1 MKCKM
6 RRHCDQ
12 SSVDCKRRRHWAQSS
27 MNCKMRRHCDQSSVN
42 CKMWRQDKSRVDCKT
57 RRHCDQLSV
66 NYKIWCH
73 WDQSSVN
80 CKMQRHCDAFSRHF
94 RCQNI
99 DCTPFGNLSLELG
112 GSWLLQIFFTNP
124 LINLTAQLV
133 ELFLL
138 RNNLLLIVA
147 RLNVKVMTCS
157 YVVHGVCN
165 IVTAVSP
172 CFMRNNNFTFLRK
185 FNQNL
190 LETVEHVRK
199 TESKLISFSP
209 KFW

>member
-133 ELFLL
+133 ESVFAQKQSVADCSEVECESNDMLL
-138 RNNLLLIVA
+138 RRSWRVQYCHCRVA
-147 RLNVKVMTCS
+147 MF
-157 YVVHGVCN
+157 Y
-165 IVTAVSP
+165 A
-172 CFMRNNNFTFLRK
+172 
-185 FNQNL
+185 Q
-190 LETVEHVRK
+190 
-199 TESKLISFSP
+199 
-209 KFW
+209 